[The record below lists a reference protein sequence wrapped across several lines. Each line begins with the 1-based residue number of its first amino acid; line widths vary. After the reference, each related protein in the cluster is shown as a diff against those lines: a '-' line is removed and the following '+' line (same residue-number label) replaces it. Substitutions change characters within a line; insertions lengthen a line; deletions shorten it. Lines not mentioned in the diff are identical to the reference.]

1 MSHKPPRTQKCIDRD
16 DRLTNYCEHCGEEFL
31 PEEVRSVQIRG
42 PGAIM
47 WGCPQCHGL
56 SNGLAPAEVARPPV
70 ITDFDVTADSDG
82 RTTAAIVFPNEAR
95 LQYRETEG
103 DVREEVIA
111 AGEKL
116 ESVSIGR

>member
-1 MSHKPPRTQKCIDRD
+1 
-16 DRLTNYCEHCGEEFL
+16 
-31 PEEVRSVQIRG
+31 
-42 PGAIM
+42 M
-47 WGCPQCHGL
+47 WGCPQCKRT
-56 SNGLAPAEVARPPV
+56 SRGLAPAEVARPPV
-70 ITDFDVTADSDG
+70 ITDLDVTADSDG

-116 ESVSIGR
+116 ESVSIGRQEEVNTFAAYARSIKRYGELTEPEICREIPHLAAALDGYWR